1 MIGRWGAL
9 EHWMFLWKIRFRLA
23 AWGAF
28 FALMAGAMAWYFPAG
43 YEGMALLEAN
53 SPELATRLKIETEM
67 GLAPAGAS
75 LDTRSQVMKVVTVAA
90 SPDVAVV
97 IVDRHVAWLIARG
110 DESKAHLAVVRQQYQ
125 EAVQKA
131 PGSPYW
137 QTQADILRHQL
148 AMNQGPA
155 VALRQPTR
163 VAPNYR
169 AWWKVILGPGIVGVL
184 IGWWW
189 SLGWLWWGLE
199 QGRRKDFHAAW
210 PNTEPEAKP
219 LEMSREDPTP

>member
-1 MIGRWGAL
+1 MIGSWRAL
-9 EHWMFLWKIRFRLA
+9 EHWLFLWMIKWRLVVCFVVVGG
-23 AWGAF
+23 GAVITASF
-28 FALMAGAMAWYFPAG
+28 FPAG

-75 LDTRSQVMKVVTVAA
+75 LDVRSQVMKVVTVAA
-90 SPDVAVV
+90 SPDVATV
-97 IVDRHVAWLIARG
+97 IVDRHAAWLIARG
-110 DESKAHLAVVRQQYQ
+110 EESKSHLVAVRRQYE
-125 EAVQKA
+125 EAVKNA

-148 AMNQGPA
+148 AMSQGPA

-163 VAPNYR
+163 VAPNDR
-169 AWWKVILGPGIVGVL
+169 AWWKVILGPGIVGAL

-199 QGRRKDFHAAW
+199 QGRRQEFHAAW
-210 PNTEPEAKP
+210 PTAGTEPKAKQ
-219 LEMSREDPTP
+219 S